1 MSFPRY
7 SAYNDSGIDWMGEVP
22 ADWAVAAVAHRYEV
36 VLGKMLDEKQ
46 ITGDHLAPY
55 LRNVDVQWDR
65 IDTDDLPQM
74 DFAGA
79 HLDRFRL
86 AVGDLLVCEG
96 GEVGRAAIW
105 QGELSECYYQKALHR
120 LRPRSDGA
128 DHSRFMFYLLKMAAD
143 RGVFAASGGKST
155 IAHLTA
161 EGLRRHRFAFPSTQ
175 VQVDVARFLDHE
187 TAKIDA
193 LVEEQKR
200 LIELLKEK
208 RQAVISHA
216 VTKGL
221 NPNAPMK
228 DSGVEWLGEVPAHW
242 HVLPLK
248 YFADIG
254 NGSTPN
260 RDRADYWC
268 PTGFPWLSSTVV
280 NQDEVTQADEFV
292 TALALAEC
300 HLPRV
305 QPPAILIGITGQ
317 GRTRGMATTLMIEA
331 TINQHIAYARPRG
344 ETIKLGYLR
353 RLFDMAYS
361 KLRADSEA
369 GGSTKAAITCDQ
381 IANLRFPLPPA
392 AEQDEVAQAIALEA
406 VKFDALA
413 EDATQAMS
421 LLQER
426 RTALISAAVT
436 GMIDVRRAAAEASV

>member
-161 EGLRRHRFAFPSTQ
+161 EGLRRHRFAFPSRQ

-221 NPNAPMK
+221 TPNAPMK

-242 HVLPLK
+242 DVQPLK
-248 YFADIG
+248 YVAAFRSG
-254 NGSTPN
+254 GTPDKS
-260 RDRADYWC
+260 RLDYWDGDV
-268 PTGFPWLSSTVV
+268 PWASAKDLKVDELFDTG
-280 NQDEVTQADEFV
+280 D
-292 TALALAEC
+292 
-300 HLPRV
+300 H
-305 QPPAILIGITGQ
+305 ITG
-317 GRTRGMATTLMIEA
+317 
-331 TINQHIAYARPRG
+331 
-344 ETIKLGYLR
+344 K
-353 RLFDMAYS
+353 
-361 KLRADSEA
+361 
-369 GGSTKAAITCDQ
+369 
-381 IANLRFPLPPA
+381 
-392 AEQDEVAQAIALEA
+392 ALEA
-406 VKFDALA
+406 GAASLVPAKSVLVVVRGMILARTFPVVTVGVPMAINQDLKAVTARSNATAEFLPWLLRGAAAESLSRLDEAGHGTKALRMEAWGDMRVAVPPLMEQAHIA
-413 EDATQAMS
+413 EHLRIACAALDIGLDFVGRGID

-436 GMIDVRRAAAEASV
+436 GKIDVRISAQRLG